1 MSQNPQLTRKLDS
14 VEGLKELFGG
24 GLFGKRAKKNHAL
37 FSRASAKGVARA
49 TVLATRDY
57 GDDNVYHAV
66 VFSTGQTPLAEAQL
80 AGLRRQAE
88 GIADELRT
96 HGYFYYDT
104 PTVWDGDGK
113 IWISKKPLFRD
124 LGAPAE
130 GLYVFPLQESATA
143 TTPTDVAWA
152 VIDGKLHIVVPAQ

>member
-1 MSQNPQLTRKLDS
+1 MSQNPQLTGKLDS

-37 FSRASAKGVARA
+37 FSGATAKGVARA

-57 GDDNVYHAV
+57 GDDNVYHV
-66 VFSTGQTPLAEAQL
+66 VAFCTGQDAIADARIAE
-80 AGLRRQAE
+80 LRQRAE

-124 LGAPAE
+124 LGAPTE

-143 TTPTDVAWA
+143 SAPTDVAWA
-152 VIDGKLHIVVPAQ
+152 VVDGKLHIVVVAK

>member
-1 MSQNPQLTRKLDS
+1 MSQNPQLTAKLAS
-14 VEGLKELFGG
+14 VDGLKELFGG

-37 FSRASAKGVARA
+37 FSGAASKGVARA

-57 GDDNVYHAV
+57 GDDNVYHV
-66 VFSTGQTPLAEAQL
+66 VAFSTGRDPIDGARLAA
-80 AGLRRQAE
+80 LRQRAE
-88 GIADELRT
+88 GVADELRT

-113 IWISKKPLFRD
+113 IWISEKPLFRD

-143 TTPTDVAWA
+143 SAPTDVAWA
-152 VIDGKLHIVVPAQ
+152 VVDGKLHIVVPAQ